1 MKNVTIYTT
10 DYCPYCVRAKQVLK
24 TQGVAFEEFDVTGDD
39 TKRKWLV
46 ETTGQRTVPQI
57 FFGDE
62 PVGGCM
68 DLEEIVRQGKLRQ
81 RLEA

>member
-1 MKNVTIYTT
+1 MKTVTIYTT

-24 TQGVAFEEFDVTGDD
+24 AQGVAFTEFDVTGDD
-39 TKRKWLV
+39 GKRKWLV
-46 ETTGQRTVPQI
+46 ENTGQRTVPQI

-62 PVGGCM
+62 AVGGCM
-68 DLEEIVRQGKLRQ
+68 DLEEIVRQGKLKE